1 MIRLGV
7 AGAVGRMGSAIL
19 RLASQNKNV
28 FVPTL
33 ALETPRHAGIGRNVA
48 EVSAGLTE
56 LRNLSSM
63 IVKTAEH
70 TSWNGLDVLI
80 DFTAPAATVH
90 HAKLCAKNGVAMVI
104 GTTGFTKAEV
114 AQVRA
119 ASTKVPIVMASNM
132 SVGANLLFALAAQAA
147 RVLSD
152 DYDIEIVEAHHRHK
166 KDAPSGTAK
175 TLAESIASAKSWDL
189 DTCAVYGREGMTG
202 ERPKKQ
208 IGIHAVRAGE
218 IIGEHTAYYSGPGE
232 TIELKHHASSR
243 DAFARGALV
252 AAQFVVKKKK
262 GIYSMQDV
270 LGMGQK

>member
-7 AGAVGRMGSAIL
+7 AGAMGRMGSSIL
-19 RLASQNKNV
+19 RLASQNKKV
-28 FVPTL
+28 FTPAL
-33 ALETPRHAGIGRNVA
+33 AIESSRHAGVGRNVG
-48 EVSAGLTE
+48 EVNPELAGLN
-56 LRNLSSM
+56 RM
-63 IVKTAEH
+63 IVKTASH
-70 TSWNGLDVLI
+70 ADWKSLDALI
-80 DFTAPAATVH
+80 DFTAPAATLE

-104 GTTGFTKAEV
+104 GTTGFTKAEA
-114 AQVRA
+114 AQIRTA
-119 ASTKVPIVMASNM
+119 AARVPIVMASNM

-175 TLAESIASAKSWDL
+175 TLAESIAAAKKWDL
-189 DTCAVYGREGMTG
+189 ESCAVYGREGMTG
-202 ERPKKQ
+202 ERPRRQ

-232 TIELKHHASSR
+232 TIELKHHAASR

-262 GIYSMQDV
+262 GLFNMQDV
-270 LGMGQK
+270 LGMTL